1 MSVHRRQ
8 PSIELLEFMGVVKEN
23 GNEQASLPPMFTPL
37 SYDYVLVGKTIDDQE
52 RQAFKKQTEYIEE
65 LKKKNFKVTKI
76 IDDHLVFYG
85 IQGPKDI
92 FQKYRYLLKVSD
104 ACNWSSY
111 QNSLPLTTRI
121 RVVHFILNHTPIHSG
136 ENLRDLMKA
145 KVFEARFCLHEKK
158 RQKELKESWA
168 RWTACLQGQPITA
181 VRNYFGEKV
190 ALYFLW
196 LGWYTF
202 LLIPPALIGIL
213 VFLYGLSYFNSSP
226 LIQEVCE
233 SNRVMCPLCDTGCKV
248 WKLSETC
255 SYAKLSLLFD
265 NNGTV
270 LFAMFM
276 AIWTTLF
283 LEFWKRHR
291 ATFVC
296 EWKVYDWSESE
307 EELILEIVNDADCE
321 PKEYKHSYLHSTLVF
336 ICVIVMILV
345 IIGLTHV
352 LVVFRVIIAGFLAKK
367 HFQSNSSHIGAM
379 LAGGLLHF
387 LIITIMTRV
396 NRIVAMKLCEIE
408 KARSFADRERSF
420 TLKMFTFQF
429 FTYFCSLFYVA
440 FILGRINGHPG
451 KYVRIAGEWRLEEC
465 HPSGCLTDLFIQMT
479 IIMVLKQTIS
489 NVFEYTG
496 PWFYRFMGKRKRSP
510 KLQRKCANCYLKD
523 ESEVKD
529 GDELCENCKLRDWH
543 KNFQLTDVDS
553 FSLFNEFLEMV
564 IQFSFT
570 TIFVAAFPLAPLFA
584 LINNVIEIRLDAIK
598 MVTLHRRMVPKKT
611 NNIGVWI
618 DILEAIGVLAVIA
631 NGLVIGV
638 SSDFIPRLV
647 YRYVYGPC
655 VNDTATNIDCMVG
668 YINNT
673 LSIASVSDSRVMFEP
688 DQMITPDGFYATSC
702 SYKDYRNSDF
712 NVTPQF
718 WLILAVRFAFVIV
731 FEHILVICKFI
742 AAWFIPAAPMQVKNE
757 RLFDKLERLKEEL
770 TSFRPE
776 SLRIP

>member
-1 MSVHRRQ
+1 MPGHRRQ

-37 SYDYVLVGKTIDDQE
+37 SYDYVLVAKTIDDQE

-111 QNSLPLTTRI
+111 QNSLPLSTRI

-145 KVFEARFCLHEKK
+145 KVFEAKFCLHEKK

-276 AIWTTLF
+276 AIWTQAA
-283 LEFWKRHR
+283 HQ
-291 ATFVC
+291 A
-296 EWKVYDWSESE
+296 
-307 EELILEIVNDADCE
+307 
-321 PKEYKHSYLHSTLVF
+321 
-336 ICVIVMILV
+336 
-345 IIGLTHV
+345 
-352 LVVFRVIIAGFLAKK
+352 
-367 HFQSNSSHIGAM
+367 
-379 LAGGLLHF
+379 LLQVPLLPPAPHH
-387 LIITIMTRV
+387 TV
-396 NRIVAMKLCEIE
+396 NRNN
-408 KARSFADRERSF
+408 KAR
-420 TLKMFTFQF
+420 
-429 FTYFCSLFYVA
+429 
-440 FILGRINGHPG
+440 
-451 KYVRIAGEWRLEEC
+451 
-465 HPSGCLTDLFIQMT
+465 
-479 IIMVLKQTIS
+479 
-489 NVFEYTG
+489 
-496 PWFYRFMGKRKRSP
+496 
-510 KLQRKCANCYLKD
+510 
-523 ESEVKD
+523 
-529 GDELCENCKLRDWH
+529 
-543 KNFQLTDVDS
+543 
-553 FSLFNEFLEMV
+553 
-564 IQFSFT
+564 
-570 TIFVAAFPLAPLFA
+570 APLNA
-584 LINNVIEIRLDAIK
+584 TPASAHKRNRANTTQHHTHNELPDPTPRRDRLIRQE
-598 MVTLHRRMVPKKT
+598 VP
-611 NNIGVWI
+611 G
-618 DILEAIGVLAVIA
+618 
-631 NGLVIGV
+631 
-638 SSDFIPRLV
+638 
-647 YRYVYGPC
+647 
-655 VNDTATNIDCMVG
+655 
-668 YINNT
+668 
-673 LSIASVSDSRVMFEP
+673 
-688 DQMITPDGFYATSC
+688 
-702 SYKDYRNSDF
+702 
-712 NVTPQF
+712 
-718 WLILAVRFAFVIV
+718 
-731 FEHILVICKFI
+731 
-742 AAWFIPAAPMQVKNE
+742 
-757 RLFDKLERLKEEL
+757 
-770 TSFRPE
+770 
-776 SLRIP
+776 